1 MGGGTSGGMK
11 LTIKTSLSG
20 CRKPSNNTDISPVMN
35 KKKTART
42 IPTVK
47 QQKNSNNPP
56 IKQEETPKIT
66 YTLGK

>member
-1 MGGGTSGGMK
+1 MK

-20 CRKPSNNTDISPVMN
+20 CRKPGSNRELSPVIN
-35 KKKTART
+35 KKKTGRT

-47 QQKNSNNPP
+47 QQKNINTTP

-66 YTLGK
+66 YTLGKEFIEKIQV